1 MNTDN
6 EIDHYH
12 LGWAFFN
19 TYGVKGGCFLPL
31 ETDNLVEWM
40 QGFMA
45 AQADYDLP
53 QEYKSVE
60 AALIDNGAEGVLL
73 TKLLQAADSV
83 ASGDELCIVPN
94 VPVRGRA
101 KLSLV

>member
-1 MNTDN
+1 LQVWVFSNASR
-6 EIDHYH
+6 Y
-12 LGWAFFN
+12 

-31 ETDNLVEWM
+31 ETDNLAEWIT
-40 QGFMA
+40 GFMA

-53 QEYKSVE
+53 QEYRSVE

-73 TKLLQAADSV
+73 TKLLQAADSAV
-83 ASGDELCIVPN
+83 SGNEWCIFPK

-101 KLSLV
+101 KLSVVLV